1 MRNRLLYTTLRDF
14 TEQAGYQLAADAAE
28 GAEVPFELVESR
40 GSRASLYAY
49 RPLTEEFIGSRVGM
63 LARLPAYAP
72 AARSLEVLDGV
83 PSYLAVRGEEHPPTS
98 ARDRAAAALR
108 CFLSVVFDETTDFEL
123 SPARF
128 ERAYAELETA
138 LYEGRQ
144 VVTVLVPLEGLALV
158 SHEVPI
164 GEGLTLARTD
174 AIADAPDDLT
184 GTGDHAVAVLTIE
197 REQRDMPPQAAAH
210 KRIRLLLTAL
220 RLFDQG
226 AFGVAGGA
234 WVRRD
239 AGRWRLH
246 ALSLAPA
253 PPSDET
259 LVLEPDVEDELRAF
273 VNLIPRR
280 LPGRGTVAWAL
291 RRFELGCER
300 RRRLEALSD
309 YLLAA
314 RALLEPEGASS
325 GRLAGR
331 LAAICAM
338 PDNRAGMAERVAHA
352 ISLERAVI
360 AGLDPAVPEPG
371 TLVEELAGHLRA
383 LLRDVLCGHLEEDL
397 VGVAEGLLH
406 PEPAEPLEPEPE
418 GEPDSEPEPEGEPDS
433 EPDPEPDPDPES
445 DPDPDPDLQPDT
457 GQLAAFS

>member
-1 MRNRLLYTTLRDF
+1 
-14 TEQAGYQLAADAAE
+14 
-28 GAEVPFELVESR
+28 
-40 GSRASLYAY
+40 
-49 RPLTEEFIGSRVGM
+49 
-63 LARLPAYAP
+63 
-72 AARSLEVLDGV
+72 
-83 PSYLAVRGEEHPPTS
+83 
-98 ARDRAAAALR
+98 
-108 CFLSVVFDETTDFEL
+108 
-123 SPARF
+123 
-128 ERAYAELETA
+128 
-138 LYEGRQ
+138 
-144 VVTVLVPLEGLALV
+144 
-158 SHEVPI
+158 
-164 GEGLTLARTD
+164 
-174 AIADAPDDLT
+174 
-184 GTGDHAVAVLTIE
+184 
-197 REQRDMPPQAAAH
+197 
-210 KRIRLLLTAL
+210 
-220 RLFDQG
+220 
-226 AFGVAGGA
+226 
-234 WVRRD
+234 
-239 AGRWRLH
+239 
-246 ALSLAPA
+246 
-253 PPSDET
+253 
-259 LVLEPDVEDELRAF
+259 VLEPDVEDELRAF

>member
-40 GSRASLYAY
+40 GRRASLYAY
-49 RPLTEEFIGSRVGM
+49 RPLTEEFIGSRLGT
-63 LARLPAYAP
+63 LHRLPAYAP
-72 AARSLEVLDGV
+72 AARALEVLDGI
-83 PSYLAVRGEEHPPTS
+83 PSYLAVRGEERAAAARSP
-98 ARDRAAAALR
+98 RDRANTALR
-108 CFLSVVFDETTDFEL
+108 CFLAVVFDETTDFEL

-128 ERAYAELETA
+128 ERAYAELEAA

-144 VVTVLVPLEGLALV
+144 VVTVVVPLEGLALV
-158 SHEVPI
+158 SDEVPI
-164 GEGLTLARTD
+164 GEGLTLARSD
-174 AIADAPDDLT
+174 AIVDAPDDLA
-184 GTGDHAVAVLTIE
+184 GGGDDAVAVLTIE
-197 REQRDMPPQAAAH
+197 HEQRDMPPQAAA
-210 KRIRLLLTAL
+210 RRRVRLLLTAL

-246 ALSLAPA
+246 ALALAPA

-273 VNLIPRR
+273 VNLVPRR
-280 LPGRGTVAWAL
+280 LPRRGTIAWAL
-291 RRFELGCER
+291 RRFELGCEH

-338 PDNRAGMAERVAHA
+338 PDQRAELAERVAHA

-371 TLVEELAGHLRA
+371 ALVDELAGHLRA

-397 VGVAEGLLH
+397 VAIADGLLD
-406 PEPAEPLEPEPE
+406 PGPALPLEPEPE
-418 GEPDSEPEPEGEPDS
+418 VEPEPSAERQPDS
-433 EPDPEPDPDPES
+433 
-445 DPDPDPDLQPDT
+445 
-457 GQLAAFS
+457 GQVAAFS